1 MQIMF
6 IMSKEEWNQ
15 HVQLLELHVN
25 EYNQYDAGLNNKQKE
40 KLSLQRFEAIRNIKK
55 DLTWPPFAQI
65 AQEVS
70 YSSWGFDECYDS
82 MDGNMERTIR
92 EIMNRSIE

>member
-1 MQIMF
+1 MF

-15 HVQLLELHVN
+15 HVQLLQLHVN
-25 EYNQYDAGLNNKQKE
+25 EFNQYDASYTYKQKE
-40 KLSLQRFEAIRNIKK
+40 RFKTQRLNAISKIKM

-82 MDGNMERTIR
+82 MDGNMEKTIR
-92 EIMNRSIE
+92 EIINRSIE